1 MLNNILT
8 TTVNPIPMQ
17 LLELQ
22 NENALLSQKA
32 VKLKKILSISAGV
45 ILIMSIVLIYKKT
58 TYERDKN

>member
-22 NENALLSQKA
+22 NENALLSMTI
-32 VKLKKILSISAGV
+32 LRKKRLLYVSVGV
-45 ILIMSIVLIYKKT
+45 ILILSIITITQKNKN
-58 TYERDKN
+58 EDRD